1 MPRRSAAALAS
12 ATLMNRPEPDLAG
25 FGQALTPALGF
36 IKDFLDKA
44 LVPLDAELDN
54 HIYQQVEQA
63 LDVAPRE
70 LAPSRA
76 LFHEEHQLLERQL
89 AASGVDASDGSRV
102 TGVHIA
108 QVVE

>member
-1 MPRRSAAALAS
+1 MPTAAAP
-12 ATLMNRPEPDLAG
+12 TLGLIP
-25 FGQALTPALGF
+25 
-36 IKDFLDKA
+36 DFLDEA
-44 LVPLDAELDN
+44 LMALDAELYDDI
-54 HIYQQVEQA
+54 HQQVEQA

-89 AASGVDASDGSRV
+89 AASGMDAGDGTGV

-108 QVVE
+108 QVVEGFLRP